1 MKPFARFF
9 ALPFTALLMSCSL
22 NLGTPSSQSAELSSL
37 ASESVYSTSFESLVS
52 SSAAVVSSAASQSSQ
67 SPERSYVQSDS
78 VFSSDEPSSSS
89 PVILSSSTE
98 ESSSFAVSG
107 SDSSCVSE
115 SSAIVTSSAASSQ
128 SEESSSSASS
138 SLNSSSE
145 SSVSS
150 AEPFSSVVSS
160 SSESSSEVSS
170 SQESSSSSQA
180 SSIAGFDISSKDGS
194 FSISGSTVTITAA
207 GTYKV
212 SGVLE
217 GMILVDAG
225 DDDEVEIDL
234 KDVDISCSENSP
246 IFIANANEV
255 KIKAVKGTTNTIT
268 DKRALKT
275 EDDDAQGEGAIYA
288 TCDVKLVGTGK
299 LTVTGSYNN
308 GIHGKDDVELKNQ
321 TLTVSAPHHAVR
333 GGDGIVIEEGGT
345 FTLISSGGDGLHTAN
360 SGLTSKGKQKGDIVI
375 TAGDV
380 SIYSA
385 TDGIDAAHDVVISAG
400 LDDDNNETHPK
411 LDIKTNKYSDYT
423 GTIYDT
429 AESTLY
435 LRTTTAN
442 SSSYRYAFYFY
453 DGDGDGVFADATYKT
468 QMQVSSGRRWTTYHY
483 YEASVPSGYSSFKV
497 YRFLSSASDSTSSY
511 VAVSSGMTLN
521 TSYDTLTVSVNGST
535 ISAQNWSN
543 YSAASSGGF
552 GPGGGPGGMGEQ
564 GNADKAETSAKGI
577 KADNLIAVS
586 DGEIK
591 IQAYDDG
598 LHANYGASLEN
609 GSTGLG
615 DIEISG
621 GTLNIAASDD
631 GIHADRYL
639 KISGGT
645 LNVSGYEGLEGNQII
660 VSGGETYVYGTDDA
674 VNAASGPLSEIYFKA
689 TGGYLFAEVPS
700 NGDVDGIDSNGNI
713 YIQGGTVIS
722 SGPNMGMASP
732 LDCDGSAKV
741 TGGNLIL
748 VGRPEATP
756 STSGVTSSTLSGVSL
771 AAGRSYTI
779 ALVNGTVKTGTFQ
792 YAHSPSTMY
801 GYCELGK
808 LSSVN

>member
-1 MKPFARFF
+1 MKPFTRLF

-22 NLGTPSSQSAELSSL
+22 NWDPASSQSAEFSSL
-37 ASESVYSTSFESLVS
+37 ASESVYSTSSESLVP
-52 SSAAVVSSAASQSSQ
+52 SSAAVVSSAARQSSQ
-67 SPERSYVQSDS
+67 SPASSYVQSAS
-78 VFSSDEPSSSS
+78 VFSSDEPSSSR
-89 PVILSSSTE
+89 PVVISSSTE

-107 SDSSCVSE
+107 SDSSCVSS
-115 SSAIVTSSAASSQ
+115 SSAIVTSSAANSQ
-128 SEESSSSASS
+128 
-138 SLNSSSE
+138 

-150 AEPFSSVVSS
+150 AEPSSSAVSS
-160 SSESSSEVSS
+160 SNESSSVVSS
-170 SQESSSSSQA
+170 SQESSSSSETT
-180 SSIAGFDISSKDGS
+180 SIAGFDISSKDGS
-194 FSISGSTVTITAA
+194 FSISGSTVTISSA
-207 GTYKV
+207 GTYQV

-225 DDDEVEIDL
+225 DEDEIEIDL
-234 KDVDISCSENSP
+234 KDVDISCNENSP
-246 IFIANANEV
+246 IFIANASEV

-275 EDDDAQGEGAIYA
+275 EDDGQQGEGAIYA

-360 SGLTSKGKQKGDIVI
+360 SGLTSKGKQKGDIVL
-375 TAGDV
+375 TAGDI

-411 LDIKTNKYSDYT
+411 LAIKTNKYSDYT
-423 GTIYDT
+423 GTIYEA

-453 DGDGDGVFADATYKT
+453 DGDGNGVFADATYKT
-468 QMQVSSGRRWTTYHY
+468 QMRVSSGRRWTTYYY
-483 YEASVPSGYSSFKV
+483 YEASLPSGYSSFKV

-511 VAVSSGMTLN
+511 TAVSSGMTLN
-521 TSYDTLTVSVNGST
+521 TSYDTLTVSINGST

-543 YSAASSGGF
+543 YSAASSVGF

-564 GNADKAETSAKGI
+564 GNADKAETSSKGI
-577 KADNLIAVS
+577 KADNLIAIS
-586 DGEIK
+586 DGEIE

-621 GTLNIAASDD
+621 GTLAIAASDD

-645 LNVSGYEGLEGNQII
+645 LNVSGYEGIEGNQII

-722 SGPNMGMASP
+722 GGPNMGMASP
-732 LDCDGSAKV
+732 LDCDGTCKV

-756 STSGVTSSTLSGVSL
+756 STSGVTGSTLSGVSL
-771 AAGRSYTI
+771 SAGRTYTI
-779 ALVNGTVKTGTFQ
+779 TLANGTVKTGTFK
-792 YAHSPSTMY
+792 YAHSSSTMY

-808 LSSVN
+808 LSAVN